1 VCVCLCVFA
10 LQLYVRSRKP
20 RQVFLKSHLCVCLCV
35 FALHMYVRSRKPR
48 QVFLKSHVYSD
59 LYSKCSKCTRALTF
73 ENVQTI
79 TQRTPSSHVAAV
91 PTPSAGQGLVISV
104 GVGGSA
110 GGRRS
115 AGEGLGAISG
125 ARVVG
130 EPEIKVGG
138 APGNTFPKFS
148 V

>member
-1 VCVCLCVFA
+1 MVT
-10 LQLYVRSRKP
+10 
-20 RQVFLKSHLCVCLCV
+20 LKW
-35 FALHMYVRSRKPR
+35 KNP
-48 QVFLKSHVYSD
+48 
-59 LYSKCSKCTRALTF
+59 RALTF

-79 TQRTPSSHVAAV
+79 TQRTPSSHVASAAV

-110 GGRRS
+110 GGGRS

-130 EPEIKVGG
+130 EIKVGG